1 MSGSA
6 RKRAI
11 ILAIVATDSTFV
23 RTKSAGHP
31 VDMRTLARGGDETF
45 VGKCLH
51 CGKTLVIELD
61 GEPRSHA
68 TIEHILPRSHGGT
81 DALEN
86 LGLACARCNA
96 EKGVRHDS
104 KRTFGGRLAEVV
116 QALAE
121 KRRAR
126 WVAPSDELRT
136 SYERL
141 LERSVEAKEK
151 PKKRR

>member
-23 RTKSAGHP
+23 H
-31 VDMRTLARGGDETF
+31 ARRPGQGASEGRGNDETF

-51 CGKTLVIELD
+51 CGATLVVGID
-61 GEPRSHA
+61 GEPRSMA
-68 TIEHILPRSHGGT
+68 TIEHILPRAHGGT

-86 LGLACARCNA
+86 LGLACARCNS

-116 QALAE
+116 AALAD
-121 KRRAR
+121 KRLAR
-126 WVAPSDELRT
+126 WVPPSDELRER
-136 SYERL
+136 YERL
-141 LERSVEAKEK
+141 LERSLEARER

>member
-23 RTKSAGHP
+23 RTQRPGL
-31 VDMRTLARGGDETF
+31 DTTGRGNDETF

-51 CGKTLVIELD
+51 CGATLVIGID
-61 GEPRSHA
+61 GEPRSLA
-68 TIEHILPRSHGGT
+68 TIEHILPRAHGGT

-86 LGLACARCNA
+86 LGLACARCNS

-104 KRTFGGRLAEVV
+104 KRTFGGRLADVV
-116 QALAE
+116 AALSE
-121 KRRAR
+121 KRMER
-126 WVAPSDELRT
+126 WVAPSDELRER
-136 SYERL
+136 YERL
-141 LERSVEAKEK
+141 LERSAESREK